1 MKGRTYRYF
10 DDPLFAFGYGLS
22 YTNFTIGEG
31 KIKKDGKDHIL
42 TLPVSN
48 TGSRDGAEVVQVYIR
63 DLSDPDGPLKSL
75 RAFQRVPL
83 KAGESKTI
91 SLTLTPASF
100 EFFDPNT
107 NTVHT
112 KQGKFEILYGN
123 SSRNQD
129 LKSLQLTIK

>member
-10 DDPLFAFGYGLS
+10 NDPLFAFGYGLN
-22 YTNFTIGEG
+22 YTQFSIGEAKCDKRG
-31 KIKKDGKDHIL
+31 DSYML
-42 TLPVSN
+42 TVPVTN
-48 TGSRDGAEVVQVYIR
+48 AGQREGTEVVQVYIR

-107 NTVHT
+107 N
-112 KQGKFEILYGN
+112 
-123 SSRNQD
+123 
-129 LKSLQLTIK
+129 